1 MASIELIAEGR
12 KPMRQRAS
20 GWLSLRQFE
29 QIVEDAVLGLPD
41 EFAQKLE
48 NVEIIVEDEPDAD
61 TIERMK
67 LERGRVLLGLYHG
80 VPRTA
85 RHESAPP
92 IYPDRITIYRLS
104 ILAVCHTPRQVR
116 DQIRATVIH
125 EIGHHFGLTDDDMH
139 DE

>member
-1 MASIELIAEGR
+1 MQPRG
-12 KPMRQRAS
+12 S

-41 EFAQKLE
+41 EFAEKLE
-48 NVEIIVEDEPDAD
+48 NIEIIVEDEPDDD
-61 TIERMK
+61 TVERMK

-92 IYPDRITIYRLS
+92 IYPDRITIYRLP
-104 ILAVCHTPRQVR
+104 ILAVCRTPRQVR
-116 DQIRATVIH
+116 EQIRDTVIH
-125 EIGHHFGLTDDDMH
+125 EIGHHFGLTDADMH
-139 DE
+139 DD

>member
-1 MASIELIAEGR
+1 MRSGR
-12 KPMRQRAS
+12 ERP
-20 GWLSLRQFE
+20 GWLGLRQFE

-41 EFAQKLE
+41 EFAEKLE
-48 NVEIIVEDEPDAD
+48 NIEIIVEDEPDDD

-80 VPRTA
+80 VPRTL
-85 RHESAPP
+85 RHEGAPP

-104 ILAVCHTPRQVR
+104 ILAVCHTARQVR
-116 DQIRATVIH
+116 QQIRDTVIH